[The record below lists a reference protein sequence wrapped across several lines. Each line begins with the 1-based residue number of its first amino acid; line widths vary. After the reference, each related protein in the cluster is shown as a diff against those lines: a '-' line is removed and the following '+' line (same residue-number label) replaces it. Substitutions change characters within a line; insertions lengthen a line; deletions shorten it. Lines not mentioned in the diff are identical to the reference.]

1 MSSYIFRLIAS
12 AVIILMIHISSDK
25 VTAQPSFAAQYQCLG
40 DNYTNPSQFQVN
52 LDKVLSSLSSDITA
66 SDRKFFNS
74 STGNNLDKVYGILL
88 CRGDITQKTCRICA
102 ETAISELTERC
113 PNTKEYITFYTYC
126 MLRYSDRNIFS
137 VMEEKPE
144 ITLQNRESYTNQ
156 KVFNDIAAQLMKGL
170 ARIATTNE
178 NHNET
183 LLFATGEIDYSSV
196 DKIYGLVQ
204 CTTDIST
211 SDCNDC
217 LMSAI
222 GNISDCCYGRKGGI
236 VLKPSCNI
244 RYEPYPFSDYKQE
257 TNPGPLPSSPPPKQ
271 NVTATTG
278 DTEKDNKSSSNIVL
292 IVAIPLA
299 IALVLIS
306 TALVYFYLKKK
317 KKAYNSIDEPDDM
330 DDITRIESLRFDLDT
345 IKAATGNFS
354 NDNKLGKGGF
364 GYVYKGTLSNGQEI
378 AVKRLSINSEQGKK
392 EFRTEVGL
400 LVKLQHRNLVRLL
413 GFCLEGEEKLL
424 IYEFVPNGSLDQI
437 IFDPSKAANL
447 NWETRYKIIGGIAKG
462 LLYLHEDSRLR
473 IIHRDLKAANVL
485 LDEENNAKIAD
496 FGMAKLFD
504 LDLTQ
509 GNSSSAVGTFGYI
522 APEYVL
528 HGQFS
533 TKSDVYSFGIL
544 LLEIITGRRINQ
556 FYESESSEYLLTY
569 VWRHWEE
576 GTALELMDQTL
587 REKYS
592 ENEVKKCIQVGLL
605 SVQDVIERPTM
616 AKVAQMLANDATI
629 PQSLPRPAVF
639 SHSRIQLNRFPESDT
654 STNASKSESSWQFT
668 YQSSISN
675 QSS

>member
-306 TALVYFYLKKK
+306 TAL
-317 KKAYNSIDEPDDM
+317 
-330 DDITRIESLRFDLDT
+330 
-345 IKAATGNFS
+345 
-354 NDNKLGKGGF
+354 LGKGGF

-437 IFDPSKAANL
+437 IFGSEPLSIHFEFYLSLSNLSTIQLWILSNLDPSKAANL

-533 TKSDVYSFGIL
+533 TKSDEDQSVL
-544 LLEIITGRRINQ
+544 RIMKLRVPSNLC
-556 FYESESSEYLLTY
+556 ES
-569 VWRHWEE
+569 
-576 GTALELMDQTL
+576 
-587 REKYS
+587 
-592 ENEVKKCIQVGLL
+592 NVGLL

-654 STNASKSESSWQFT
+654 STNA
-668 YQSSISN
+668 
-675 QSS
+675 

>member
-1 MSSYIFRLIAS
+1 MKPAKTKMSSYIFRLITS

-25 VTAQPSFAAQYQCLG
+25 VTAQPSFAAQYRCLG

-88 CRGDITQKTCRICA
+88 CRGDITQETCRICA

-144 ITLQNRESYTNQ
+144 ITLHNRHSYTNQ
-156 KVFNDIAAQLMKGL
+156 KEFNDIVAQLMKGL
-170 ARIATTNE
+170 ARMATTNA

-183 LLFATGEIDYSSV
+183 LLFAIGEIDYSPV
-196 DKIYGLVQ
+196 NKIYGLVQ
-204 CTTDIST
+204 CTPDIST

-217 LMSAI
+217 LMGAI

-236 VLKPSCNI
+236 VLRPSCNI
-244 RYEPYPFSDYKQE
+244 RYEPYHFSDYKQE
-257 TNPGPLPSSPPPKQ
+257 TNPGPLPSSPPPKL
-271 NVTATTG
+271 NVPATTR
-278 DTEKDNKSSSNIVL
+278 DTLCLRLRNCYPILFNLILEYILLTSSPLYVAEKDNKSSSNIVL

-306 TALVYFYLKKK
+306 TALVYFYLKKKKKK

-364 GYVYKGTLSNGQEI
+364 GFVYKGTLSNGQAI

-413 GFCLEGEEKLL
+413 GFCLEEEEKLL

-437 IFDPSKAANL
+437 IF
-447 NWETRYKIIGGIAKG
+447 
-462 LLYLHEDSRLR
+462 
-473 IIHRDLKAANVL
+473 
-485 LDEENNAKIAD
+485 
-496 FGMAKLFD
+496 
-504 LDLTQ
+504 
-509 GNSSSAVGTFGYI
+509 
-522 APEYVL
+522 
-528 HGQFS
+528 
-533 TKSDVYSFGIL
+533 
-544 LLEIITGRRINQ
+544 
-556 FYESESSEYLLTY
+556 
-569 VWRHWEE
+569 
-576 GTALELMDQTL
+576 
-587 REKYS
+587 
-592 ENEVKKCIQVGLL
+592 
-605 SVQDVIERPTM
+605 
-616 AKVAQMLANDATI
+616 
-629 PQSLPRPAVF
+629 
-639 SHSRIQLNRFPESDT
+639 
-654 STNASKSESSWQFT
+654 
-668 YQSSISN
+668 
-675 QSS
+675 